1 MSGLGQNPAM
11 SASAEPGSEQVSSNP
26 TPTTLSDEEYAQALS
41 PRNVL
46 ARKRGLPTPYIP
58 GGTDPDPEA
67 AARAERRYVRLLI
80 AMVLF
85 IVVGGFTI
93 SIVGLILNSSGGPP

>member
-1 MSGLGQNPAM
+1 MSGLRQNPAM
-11 SASAEPGSEQVSSNP
+11 SANSEPGRELVPPN
-26 TPTTLSDEEYAQALS
+26 PTTLSDEEYAQALS

-67 AARAERRYVRLLI
+67 TVRAERKYVRLLI

-85 IVVGGFTI
+85 IVIGGFTI
-93 SIVGLILNSSGGPP
+93 SIVGLILSSFR